1 MIAEHDRCWP
11 LHRPNHEGGWNRL
24 FFCCFL
30 FFFPHVFWVSL
41 FKFFVGSVW
50 SSDLRP
56 PELGMDLTKRQRAR
70 AAVVVVVVVALFYCS
85 PFPFFFLLSFW
96 LSRPSRFLFCFS
108 PSPACVIGVFFFFFL
123 FQSVMPSTDSSCCGD
138 SNTATFSLALAGVA
152 TLFLCPAVCHSSFSG
167 TPTEWIK
174 QIKMCIRIRTCSTTD
189 KRNGQKFLTFE

>member
-24 FFCCFL
+24 FCFFSL
-30 FFFPHVFWVSL
+30 FFPHVFWVSL

-70 AAVVVVVVVALFYCS
+70 AAVVVVVALFYCS
-85 PFPFFFLLSFW
+85 PFPFFPSFFLAESSFPFFV
-96 LSRPSRFLFCFS
+96 LFFPFSCVRHRRVFLFLS
-108 PSPACVIGVFFFFFL
+108 S
-123 FQSVMPSTDSSCCGD
+123 QSVMPSTDSSCCGD

-174 QIKMCIRIRTCSTTD
+174 QIKMCIHICTCSTTD